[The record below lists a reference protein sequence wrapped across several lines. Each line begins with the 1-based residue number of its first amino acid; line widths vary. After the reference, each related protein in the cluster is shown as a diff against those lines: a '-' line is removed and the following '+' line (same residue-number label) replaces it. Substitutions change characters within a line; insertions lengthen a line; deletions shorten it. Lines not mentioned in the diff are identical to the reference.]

1 MATLY
6 YTTSSCG
13 AASFIAAVTA
23 GLHLK
28 ADQVAFAT
36 HTTNSGADFYQ
47 INPKGNV
54 PCIVLEDGTV
64 LNEGAATLQ
73 YIADQV
79 YIIYIYDLLG
89 LIICTLMLFSLQE
102 TIELTLQ
109 IYYENVLLILGTG
122 NRCRCLWH
130 KREIPDPEPP
140 ELHCQ

>member
-13 AASFIAAVTA
+13 AASFSAAVTA

-79 YIIYIYDLLG
+79 HIYMIYIHNDLLG
-89 LIICTLMLFSLQE
+89 LLTCTSMLCSSCSTVF
-102 TIELTLQ
+102 
-109 IYYENVLLILGTG
+109 N
-122 NRCRCLWH
+122 
-130 KREIPDPEPP
+130 
-140 ELHCQ
+140 